1 MTDTIHLLVERYGLI
16 AIFAGCIAE
25 GESIALLA
33 GFFAHQ
39 QVLQPWAAFAAT
51 FLGAFVG
58 DVFFFL
64 AGRRLAG
71 RPFVEKIKHRP
82 GFSHALQLANAY
94 PKSFVILNRYAY
106 GLRLVGAVATG
117 FTKLNWAT
125 FIALNAVSSLI
136 WSALFFGI
144 GYVFGL
150 GAEQVIGAELA
161 KHERLLIGLGFG
173 LAVAIIAGLIA
184 HRVAGRE
191 TRD

>member
-1 MTDTIHLLVERYGLI
+1 MTDFIHLLVERYGLI
-16 AIFAGCIAE
+16 AVFAGCIAE

-39 QVLQPWAAFAAT
+39 HLFATWAAFGAT

-64 AGRRLAG
+64 AGRRLSE

-82 GFSHALQLANAY
+82 GFSHALRLANTY

-106 GLRLVGAVATG
+106 GMRLVGAVATG
-117 FTKLNWAT
+117 FTNLNWTT

-136 WSALFFGI
+136 WSALFFGV

-150 GAEQVIGAELA
+150 GAEQIIGAELE
-161 KHERLLIGLGFG
+161 KHERLLVGLALG
-173 LAVAIIAGLIA
+173 LAVAIIAALIA
-184 HRVAGRE
+184 HRLAKRE